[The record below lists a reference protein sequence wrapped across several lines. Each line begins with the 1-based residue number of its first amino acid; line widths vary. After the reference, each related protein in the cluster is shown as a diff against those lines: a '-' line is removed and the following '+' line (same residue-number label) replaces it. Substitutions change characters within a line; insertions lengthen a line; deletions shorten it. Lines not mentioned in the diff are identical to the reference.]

1 MKLSIITLVP
11 SAAAYI
17 LAQPDPTNYGI
28 VAPSDGHTQ
37 DIHDARPFVLPV
49 LITLHSH
56 STYQTPHLHLSH
68 LGTGVQAS
76 SKSPERTAHLVKN
89 LKLNP

>member
-49 LITLHSH
+49 LITLHS
-56 STYQTPHLHLSH
+56 
-68 LGTGVQAS
+68 TGVQAS